1 MVNDYRLPI
10 TDYRLTFTED
20 EGFRLLWSQQPKA
33 NSQPT
38 NEARVEAKFTLI
50 IPSEEEEKPT
60 Q

>member
-1 MVNDYRLPI
+1 MIKPPFTDYRLPRI
-10 TDYRLTFTED
+10 KVFVFVFVFVFST
-20 EGFRLLWSQQPKA
+20 A
-33 NSQPT
+33 NGQPT